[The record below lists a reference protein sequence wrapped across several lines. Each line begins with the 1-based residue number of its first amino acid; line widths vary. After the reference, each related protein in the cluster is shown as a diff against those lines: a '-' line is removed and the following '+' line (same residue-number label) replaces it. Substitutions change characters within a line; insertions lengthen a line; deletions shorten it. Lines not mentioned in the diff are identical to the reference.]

1 MSMVKTYPLDPKYRK
16 QNGLFV
22 VDAGKLPIPDGFEV
36 HDQSVVYIPP
46 GQVAGNHTH
55 PRQEAYI
62 CFDEGAELHWMA
74 ESGEEHIEVMGV
86 DREGGTALFVI
97 EPMVAHAVVNTSGH
111 GISLFG
117 YADGPLEN
125 AEDIVVV
132 SKPGAS
138 VGPELSSQEAVTVAT
153 LLSKLQPGFLP
164 FVIFHQLARLLPMPV
179 VEVVPLRTTDNGTVE
194 ILLLNREADDPIWPG
209 KLHVPGTVIRATDAE
224 FSFESALRRV
234 IHDEMADTEVSEPV
248 FVQTMLHRSLRGMEV
263 GQIFWLDVRGEPKQ
277 GAFYAVD
284 HLPDSLIAA
293 QIGFI
298 QAAIAYY
305 KKTKSR

>member
-1 MSMVKTYPLDPKYRK
+1 MNMVKTYPLDSKYRK

-22 VDAGKLPIPDGFEV
+22 VDAVQLPIPDDFEV
-36 HDQSVVYIPP
+36 HEQSVVYIPP

-62 CFDEGAELHWMA
+62 CCDEGAELHWMD
-74 ESGEEHIEVMGV
+74 ESGEEHIEVMGA
-86 DREGGTALFVI
+86 DRDGGPTLFVV
-97 EPMVAHAVVNTSGH
+97 ESMVAHAVVNTSGH

-117 YADGPLEN
+117 YADGPF
-125 AEDIVVV
+125 EDVVGSVVV

-138 VGPELSSQEAVTVAT
+138 AGPELSGQEAVTVAT

-179 VEVVPLRTTDNGTVE
+179 VEVVPLRTTGNGKVE

-209 KLHVPGTVIRATDAE
+209 KLHVPGTVIRATDTE
-224 FSFESALRRV
+224 YSFESALRRV

-248 FVQTMLHRSLRGMEV
+248 FVETMLHRSLRGMEV
-263 GQIFWLDVRGEPKQ
+263 GQIFWLDVRGNPKQ
-277 GAFYAVD
+277 GAFYDVNN
-284 HLPDSLIAA
+284 LPDSLIAA
-293 QIGFI
+293 QLGFI
-298 QAAIAYY
+298 QAAIVHY
-305 KKTKSR
+305 KKTKA